1 MEDIFSDFF
10 DSPSEGEMHSNK
22 QDIDDLNTLLGMRDE
37 EIRILK
43 KQHLYDLAEIENV
56 KKHSRMKCQT
66 AKDDANAEIISKIL
80 PIIDD
85 FGRAQEHGELSE
97 GCEHI
102 YSKLMST
109 LNSCGLEK
117 IETKG
122 SEFNTD
128 LHEAV
133 SMIPSN
139 GCESGIVMD
148 CVQDGYTLNGK
159 VIRYAK
165 VVVSQ

>member
-1 MEDIFSDFF
+1 MEDIYTDFF
-10 DSPSEGEMHSNK
+10 DSPMESESRSSK
-22 QDIDDLNTLLGMRDE
+22 QDIDDLNALLDMRDE
-37 EIRILK
+37 EIKNLK
-43 KQHLYDLAEIENV
+43 KQHLYDLAEIENIR
-56 KKHSRMKCQT
+56 KHSRIKCQT

-80 PIIDD
+80 PIVDD
-85 FGRAQEHGELSE
+85 FGRAKEHGELNK

-109 LNSCGLEK
+109 LTSCGLEK

-128 LHEAV
+128 FHEAV
-133 SMIPSN
+133 SMIPSS
-139 GCESGIVMD
+139 GCGSGIVMD
-148 CVQDGYTLNGK
+148 CIQDGYTLNGK

>member
-1 MEDIFSDFF
+1 MIKEF
-10 DSPSEGEMHSNK
+10 DYTAEEEVEK
-22 QDIDDLNTLLGMRDE
+22 LQE
-37 EIRILK
+37 EIYGLR

-56 KKHSRMKCQT
+56 RKHSKMKCQT
-66 AKDDANAEIISKIL
+66 AKEEANVEMISKIL

-85 FGRAQEHGELSE
+85 FGRAQEHGELNE

-109 LNSCGLEK
+109 LASLGLEK

-128 LHEAV
+128 FHEAV
-133 SMIPSN
+133 SMIPSH